1 MKNNLLKLLI
11 AGSVLATGL
20 AAEDMDTTEDSANA
34 ISTGKYAGANG
45 IYVGGTLGGG
55 SGSWSLTDGDTTWTP
70 PEDGISTTD
79 MKIYAGK
86 RSIYGFIQTGTVSF
100 DGSYADMDYTAI
112 GVGYLGRI
120 DSWRQ
125 NFAAGSL
132 MPEFDAEIAFDSMT
146 EGNDDF
152 AGFLLSADL
161 GVAVSLLAIPE
172 LEFTAGVG
180 YDLHAV
186 KDDANS
192 DYTYNFGSVNFNI
205 GAKYNF

>member
-55 SGSWSLTDGDTTWTP
+55 SGSWSYNDGDTTYTP
-70 PEDGISTTD
+70 SDDAITTTD

-86 RSIYGFIQTGTVSF
+86 RSIYGFIQMGTISS
-100 DGSYADMDYTAI
+100 DTYGDLDYTAVGI
-112 GVGYLGRI
+112 GYLGRI
-120 DSWRQ
+120 DSYRQ

-132 MPEFDAEIAFDSMT
+132 MPEFDAEIAYDTMSQNDS
-146 EGNDDF
+146 D
-152 AGFLLSADL
+152 ASGFLLSADL

-186 KDDANS
+186 KYDANS
-192 DYTYNFGSVNFNI
+192 DYTYNFSSFNFNV